1 MSESG
6 IARHL
11 YFLPKNGTGSKASE
25 QEADSAGASM
35 VMRVLEG
42 EKGAFDD
49 LYRKYSPMVHGI
61 VLARAPRVEADDLVQ
76 EIFLTVFRKLD
87 TLNDPSA
94 VGGWIASIARRSIAD
109 SYRNATQSEEI
120 PEELGAEPRPVNEAY
135 EVLSAIRDLPEAY
148 SETLV
153 MRLVEGM
160 TGPEIAE
167 VTGLT
172 HDSVRVNL
180 HRGMKMLRK
189 KLGIRS

>member
-1 MSESG
+1 
-6 IARHL
+6 
-11 YFLPKNGTGSKASE
+11 
-25 QEADSAGASM
+25 
-35 VMRVLEG
+35 
-42 EKGAFDD
+42 
-49 LYRKYSPMVHGI
+49 MVHGI
-61 VLARAPRVEADDLVQ
+61 VLARAPRGEADDLVQ

-94 VGGWIASIARRSIAD
+94 VGGWIASIARRSVVD
-109 SYRNATQSEEI
+109 SYRSATHSEEI
-120 PEELGAEPRPVNEAY
+120 TEELGAEPRPVNEAY

-167 VTGLT
+167 ATGLT

>member
-11 YFLPKNGTGSKASE
+11 FFLPKDGTGRKASE
-25 QEADSAGASM
+25 NEAESDGASM
-35 VMRVLEG
+35 VRRVLEG
-42 EKGAFDD
+42 EKGAFDE

-61 VLARAPRVEADDLVQ
+61 VLARAPRGEAEDLVQ
-76 EIFLTVFRKLD
+76 EIFLAVFRKLD
-87 TLNDPSA
+87 TLNDPFA

-109 SYRNATQSEEI
+109 SYRNSAPSEEI
-120 PEELGAEPRPVNEAY
+120 SEEPGAEPRPVNEAY
-135 EVLSAIRDLPEAY
+135 EVLSAIKDLPEAY

-167 VTGLT
+167 ATGLT

-189 KLGIRS
+189 KLGIGS